1 MAEARAPLAVLNRER
16 ISLLGKELQTSLREI
31 ADALVPSA
39 AGSGALASASGMSAA
54 FASRLL
60 KALRQD
66 EPTAVVFHLPG
77 PAPLRRF
84 VDGAVAAGAPATLG
98 PPAHR
103 AIAQLERCIREE
115 AGDRSALHA
124 VIAAWQ
130 PDHAAAFALA
140 RKQEIYRAWS
150 QLKGAAAD
158 LNVATVILHPSAS
171 AGRLDVLWI
180 MGLLGL
186 RRLRPGAT
194 VKLATRRLAASG
206 AEARAPDPLALGEY
220 CQAPPA
226 ALEAHA
232 VGETVHYLLGDS
244 GVGLSR
250 AADLLLAEH
259 NRAEIEYG
267 RAAGDPARRS
277 HVFAE
282 VGTPSRALVFDLL
295 VHESL
300 FPGQRPQ
307 LSIYDTIL
315 DGVADVNDR
324 SRDVDRLDLPETVE
338 ALGAGFGALRMEG
351 LPRYQEMLAQVCAR
365 AGWDPARLRAW
376 RCRIEFP
383 PHGAQVVLSFASP
396 VTR

>member
-1 MAEARAPLAVLNRER
+1 MAPSPAPLPVLSRER
-16 ISLLGKELQTSLREI
+16 ISSLGKELQSVLREI
-31 ADALVPSA
+31 VDALSPA
-39 AGSGALASASGMSAA
+39 GAGSGALASASGMSAA
-54 FASRLL
+54 FASRLT
-60 KALRQD
+60 KALRQTD
-66 EPTAVVFHLPG
+66 PAAVVFHLPG

-84 VDGAVAAGAPATLG
+84 VDGALAAGMPAALA

-103 AIAQLERCIREE
+103 AIAQLDRCIREE

-124 VIAAWQ
+124 VIATWK

-158 LNVATVILHPSAS
+158 LNLATVILHPSDR
-171 AGRLDVLWI
+171 AGRLDVLWV

-186 RRLRPGAT
+186 RRLRPGAP
-194 VKLATRRLAASG
+194 VKLVTRRLAAG
-206 AEARAPDPLALGEY
+206 NAVARAPDPLALGEF
-220 CQAPPA
+220 CQSQPA
-226 ALEAHA
+226 ALEAHR
-232 VGETVHYLLGDS
+232 VGETVHYMLGDS

-267 RAAGDPARRS
+267 RAAGDPERRS

-295 VHESL
+295 VHETL
-300 FPGQRPQ
+300 FGGQTPQ

-324 SRDVDRLDLPETVE
+324 SRDVDALELPETVE
-338 ALGAGFGALRMEG
+338 TLGAGLDALRLDG
-351 LPRYQEMLAQVCAR
+351 LPRYREMLARVCER
-365 AGWDPARLRAW
+365 AGWEPARLRAW
-376 RCRIEFP
+376 RCRIEYP
-383 PHGAQVVLSFASP
+383 PHGAQVVLSFAAP